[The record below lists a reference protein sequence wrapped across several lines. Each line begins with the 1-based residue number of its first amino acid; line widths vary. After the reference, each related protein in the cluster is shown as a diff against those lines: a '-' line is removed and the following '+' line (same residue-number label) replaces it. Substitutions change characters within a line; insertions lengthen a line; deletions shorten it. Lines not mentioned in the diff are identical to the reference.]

1 MILFAFAMSN
11 YREKRL
17 KGLFMEQENL
27 KKIPNRL
34 QFFPVMMFAIVMGLS
49 GLTLAFRKAHEVL
62 NISVL
67 FEEILSYLTVFIFT
81 IIALTYLIK
90 IFKYV
95 QHVKQEFTHPIRI
108 NFFAAI
114 SISFILV
121 SMIMQTMNEN
131 LAYDLFII
139 GAVLHAFFTFYTLSF
154 WINKSLEIQHSN
166 PAWFIPIVGN
176 LIVPIG
182 GAGLVDNAVL
192 MYYFSIGIFFWIIM
206 LSIILNRIIFHVQFA
221 QKFIPTLFI
230 LIAPPSI
237 GLLSYFKLT
246 HEIDMFAQILFN
258 LGLFFTFLLLFM
270 YKSFLNIKFFI
281 SWWAFT
287 FPLASIALASLL
299 MYEQTKVNFYAY
311 ISYFFILF
319 LSLVV
324 IIVAY
329 NTIKHILKKEICIME

>member
-1 MILFAFAMSN
+1 
-11 YREKRL
+11 
-17 KGLFMEQENL
+17 MEQENL

-49 GLTLAFRKAHEVL
+49 GLTLVFRKAHEALHLSGVIDAVL
-62 NISVL
+62 SFITVGVFSAVL
-67 FEEILSYLTVFIFT
+67 
-81 IIALTYLIK
+81 LTYLLKIIK
-90 IFKYV
+90 YTA
-95 QHVKQEFTHPIRI
+95 QVKQEFSHPIRI

-121 SMIMQTMNEN
+121 SMILNPIQKA
-131 LAYDLFII
+131 LSYDLFVI

-182 GAGLVDNAVL
+182 GAGFVDDSIL
-192 MYYFSIGIFFWIIM
+192 LYFFSIGIFFWIIM
-206 LSIILNRIIFHVQFA
+206 LAIILNRIIFHVQFA
-221 QKFIPTLFI
+221 QKFMPTLFI

-246 HEIDMFAQILFN
+246 HELDMFAHVLFN
-258 LGLFFTFLLLFM
+258 LGLFFTLLLLFM
-270 YKSFLNIKFFI
+270 YKSFVNIKFFI

-287 FPLASIALASLL
+287 FPLASIALASML
-299 MYEQTKVNFYAY
+299 MYEQTKVAFYSY

-319 LSLVV
+319 VSLVV
-324 IIVAY
+324 LIVAY
-329 NTIKHILKKEICIME
+329 NTIKHMLKKEICIME